1 MNSKAEFFRLAGST
15 VVIEYKDRS
24 IITSIKIIEFGE
36 KTTKFIL
43 LNGDEVTID
52 NNQKLTRK
60 SISIFPQSNYSMKC
74 KLSSYVVKHSLTTLK
89 YNNIS
94 QVCPY
99 KNLGSAKDYI
109 IILLFLMQPNVCD
122 KPEEITYSYAY

>member
-43 LNGDEVTID
+43 LNGDEVTK
-52 NNQKLTRK
+52 KLEPY
-60 SISIFPQSNYSMKC
+60 SVIISTAGFY
-74 KLSSYVVKHSLTTLK
+74 
-89 YNNIS
+89 
-94 QVCPY
+94 
-99 KNLGSAKDYI
+99 
-109 IILLFLMQPNVCD
+109 
-122 KPEEITYSYAY
+122 